1 MVDFLQTR
9 NDPRLSIFAVRG
21 IWGGPYLTDPA
32 DQIGMPN
39 GYDSETMKEYLG
51 QTAPVDRELEFS
63 RINPM
68 LLDVDDPWIVMTA
81 AESQF
86 LLAEAAV
93 KGWYN
98 GNAADHYNKG
108 VKLAMQQWTAF
119 DESFEVSDADVDAYL
134 AANPFDGSEE
144 MIGQQHWAANFMQWY
159 EAYSNW
165 RRTGYPVLIP
175 VNYQG
180 NISGGRIFR
189 RLEYSRTEVANNP
202 NFKDGSTQPDD
213 VMTRMWWD
221 VK

>member
-1 MVDFLQTR
+1 
-9 NDPRLSIFAVRG
+9 
-21 IWGGPYLTDPA
+21 
-32 DQIGMPN
+32 
-39 GYDSETMKEYLG
+39 
-51 QTAPVDRELEFS
+51 
-63 RINPM
+63 M

-93 KGWYN
+93 KGWHN
-98 GNAADHYNKG
+98 GNATDHYNNG

-119 DESFEVSDADVDAYL
+119 DESFEVSDAEVDAYL
-134 AANPFDGSEE
+134 AANPFDGSEK
-144 MIGQQHWAANFMQWY
+144 MIGVQHWAANFMQWY

-165 RRTGYPVLIP
+165 RRTGYPELTP
-175 VNYQG
+175 VDYLG
-180 NISGGRIFR
+180 NISGGQIFR

-202 NFKDGSTQPDD
+202 NFKEGSTQPDD